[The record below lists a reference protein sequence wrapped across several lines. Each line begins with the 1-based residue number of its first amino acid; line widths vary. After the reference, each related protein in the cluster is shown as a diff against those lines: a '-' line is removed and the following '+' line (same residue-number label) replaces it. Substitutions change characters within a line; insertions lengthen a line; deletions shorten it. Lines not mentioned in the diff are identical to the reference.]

1 MTTLTGQMLQIQF
14 PMEAIVMIAAGVTVT
29 VASVKAAIL
38 TSVKAIVEIKAGS
51 AVVDSAMQKE
61 EQAPS
66 AKEEAAQVE
75 AHPQEAPEREAQ
87 IRTQPSS
94 ATKRHT
100 MRMKTTRFFSMR
112 LAARVTFLTS
122 SWRTMEPMKTS

>member
-1 MTTLTGQMLQIQF
+1 
-14 PMEAIVMIAAGVTVT
+14 MIAAGVTVT
-29 VASVKAAIL
+29 VASVKAAIV
-38 TSVKAIVEIKAGS
+38 TSVEAIVEIKAG
-51 AVVDSAMQKE
+51 SAMQKE